1 MSHHSSTARRHG
13 KSIIIVLLAC
23 FLLAAGLMTVQYLR
37 GKWQSAPGVPAAET
51 DDPDVLRYDGGR
63 YIKNSAIETV
73 LLMGL
78 DKFESQTGGDI
89 GGVNG
94 QQADMLL
101 LLVLDRNAGTCTPL
115 HINRDT
121 MCTIYQLDAFGDP
134 FMPLNGQICLAHAYG
149 SGGRDSCRN
158 QVRAVSELLYDMPI
172 NHYASVTMDAV
183 GIINNLV
190 GGVTVTV
197 LDDLSALDSALVQG
211 ETVTLQGDQALT
223 YVRARMGLA
232 DPTNLNRMKRQQ
244 QYLTAL
250 QQKFTQE
257 LAENDDLSRQIVTAV
272 SDDMVSDFTVNSL
285 NSFVDMATTYTFTPI
300 REIAGEA
307 VYSEDRSPEFYA
319 DEDALYQMVVDIFYL
334 PLDGE
339 TN

>member
-1 MSHHSSTARRHG
+1 M
-13 KSIIIVLLAC
+13 
-23 FLLAAGLMTVQYLR
+23 
-37 GKWQSAPGVPAAET
+37 AER
-51 DDPDVLRYDGGR
+51 PWG
-63 YIKNSAIETV
+63 V

-78 DKFESQTGGDI
+78 DKYADQAANSLD
-89 GGVNG
+89 G

-101 LLVLDRNAGTCTPL
+101 LLVLDRSTGTCTPL

-121 MCTIYQLDAFGDP
+121 MCTIYQLDAMGEP

-319 DEDALYQMVVDIFYL
+319 DEDALYRMVVDIFYL
-334 PLDGE
+334 PLDSE

>member
-13 KSIIIVLLAC
+13 KSIIIILLVC
-23 FLLAAGLMTVQYLR
+23 FLAAAGLMTGPFLLSR
-37 GKWQSAPGVPAAET
+37 RQSAPAASVTER
-51 DDPDVLRYDGGR
+51 DDPDVLRYNGGR
-63 YIKNSAIETV
+63 YIKNDAIETV

-78 DKFESQTGGDI
+78 DKYADQAANSLDA
-89 GGVNG
+89 

-101 LLVLDRNAGTCTPL
+101 LLVLDRDSGTCTPL

-121 MCTIYQLDAFGDP
+121 MCTIYQLDALGEP

-158 QVRAVSELLYDMPI
+158 QVRAVSELLYDTPI
-172 NHYASVTMDAV
+172 DHYASVTMDAV

-197 LDDLSALDSALVQG
+197 LDDLSALDEALVQG

-257 LAENDDLSRQIVTAV
+257 LAENGDLSRQIVTAV

-300 REIAGEA
+300 REIAGEP

-334 PLDGE
+334 PLDAE
-339 TN
+339 

>member
-13 KSIIIVLLAC
+13 KSIMIILLVC
-23 FLLAAGLMTVQYLR
+23 FLLAAGLMAVQYLR
-37 GKWQSAPGVPAAET
+37 GKWQSAPGASVTER
-51 DDPDVLRYDGGR
+51 DDPDVLRYNGGR
-63 YIKNSAIETV
+63 YIKNDAIETV

-78 DKFESQTGGDI
+78 DKYADQAANSLD
-89 GGVNG
+89 G

-101 LLVLDRNAGTCTPL
+101 LLVLDRSTGTCTPL

-121 MCTIYQLDAFGDP
+121 MCTIYQLDAMGEP

>member
-1 MSHHSSTARRHG
+1 MRHHSSTARRHG

-23 FLLAAGLMTVQYLR
+23 FLLAAGLMTVHYLR
-37 GKWQSAPGVPAAET
+37 NRRQSAPVAPAAET
-51 DDPDVLRYDGGR
+51 DDLNVLRYNGGR
-63 YIKNSAIETV
+63 YIKNDAIETV

-78 DKFESQTGGDI
+78 DTFGDQVDGNY

-101 LLVLDRNAGTCTPL
+101 LLVLDRDSGICTPL

-121 MCTIYQLDAFGDP
+121 MCTIYQLDAMGEP

-149 SGGRDSCRN
+149 TGGRDSCRN
-158 QVRAVSELLYDMPI
+158 QVRAVSELLYDTTI
-172 NHYASVTMDAV
+172 DHYASITMDAV
-183 GIINNLV
+183 GIINTLV

-197 LDDLSALDSALVQG
+197 LDDLTALDEDLALG

-223 YVRARMGLA
+223 YVRARMGLD

-244 QYLTAL
+244 QYLAAL
-250 QQKFTQE
+250 QETFTRE
-257 LAENDDLSRQIVTAV
+257 LAENSDLSRQIVTAV
-272 SDDMVSDFTVNSL
+272 SDDMVSDFTVNAL
-285 NSFVDMATTYTFTPI
+285 NSFVDMATTYDFAPI

-307 VYSEDRSPEFYA
+307 VYSPDRSPEYYA
-319 DEDALYQMVVDIFYL
+319 DEDALYQMVVDLFYL

-339 TN
+339 

>member
-37 GKWQSAPGVPAAET
+37 GKWQSAPGASVTER
-51 DDPDVLRYDGGR
+51 DDPDVLRYNGGR
-63 YIKNSAIETV
+63 YIKNDAIETV

-78 DKFESQTGGDI
+78 DKYADQAANSLD
-89 GGVNG
+89 G

-101 LLVLDRNAGTCTPL
+101 LLVLDRSTGTCTPL

-121 MCTIYQLDAFGDP
+121 MCTIYQLDAMGEP

-272 SDDMVSDFTVNSL
+272 SDDMVSDFTANSL
-285 NSFVDMATTYTFTPI
+285 SSFVDMATTYTFTPI

-319 DEDALYQMVVDIFYL
+319 DEDALYQTVVDLFYL
-334 PLDGE
+334 PLDAE
-339 TN
+339 

>member
-1 MSHHSSTARRHG
+1 MSHHSSTTRRHG
-13 KSIIIVLLAC
+13 KSIIIILLVC
-23 FLLAAGLMTVQYLR
+23 FLAAAGLMTGQFLLSR
-37 GKWQSAPGVPAAET
+37 RQSAPVAPAAET
-51 DDPDVLRYDGGR
+51 DDLDVLLYNGGR
-63 YIKNSAIETV
+63 YIKNDAIETV

-78 DKFESQTGGDI
+78 DKFESQTGGDV

-101 LLVLDRNAGTCTPL
+101 LLVLDRNTGTCTPV

-121 MCTIYQLDAFGDP
+121 MCTVYQLDAFGEL
-134 FMPLNGQICLAHAYG
+134 FAPLNSQICTAHAYG

-158 QVRAVSELLYDMPI
+158 QVRAVSELLYDTTI
-172 NHYASVTMDAV
+172 DHYASVTMDAV

-197 LDDLSALDSALVQG
+197 LDDLSALDEALVQG

-223 YVRARMGLA
+223 YVRARVGLA

-257 LAENDDLSRQIVTAV
+257 LAENDDLSRQIITAV
-272 SDDMVSDFTVNSL
+272 SDDMVSDFTVNALS
-285 NSFVDMATTYTFTPI
+285 SFVDMATTYTFTPI
-300 REIAGEA
+300 REIAGEP

-319 DEDALYQMVVDIFYL
+319 DEDALYQMVVDLFYL
-334 PLDGE
+334 PLDAE
-339 TN
+339 

>member
-1 MSHHSSTARRHG
+1 MRHHSSTARRHG

-23 FLLAAGLMTVQYLR
+23 FLLAAGLMTVHYLR
-37 GKWQSAPGVPAAET
+37 SHGQSAPVAPAAET
-51 DDPDVLRYDGGR
+51 DDLNVLRYNGGR
-63 YIKNSAIETV
+63 YIKNDAIETV

-78 DKFESQTGGDI
+78 DTFGDQVDGNY

-101 LLVLDRNAGTCTPL
+101 LLILDRNSGICTPL

-121 MCTIYQLDAFGDP
+121 MCTIYQLDAMGEP

-149 SGGRDSCRN
+149 TGDRDSCRN
-158 QVRAVSELLYDMPI
+158 QVRAVSELLYDTTI
-172 NHYASVTMDAV
+172 DHYASITMDAV

-197 LDDLSALDSALVQG
+197 LDDLTALDEDLALG

-223 YVRARMGLA
+223 YVRARMGLD

-257 LAENDDLSRQIVTAV
+257 LAENSDLSRQIVTAV

-285 NSFVDMATTYTFTPI
+285 NDFVDMATTYDFAPI

-307 VYSEDRSPEFYA
+307 VYSPDRSPEYYA
-319 DEDALYQMVVDIFYL
+319 DEDALYQMVVDLFYL

-339 TN
+339 

>member
-1 MSHHSSTARRHG
+1 MSHHSSTTRRHG
-13 KSIIIVLLAC
+13 KSIIIILLVC
-23 FLLAAGLMTVQYLR
+23 FLAAAGLMTGQFLLSR
-37 GKWQSAPGVPAAET
+37 RQSAPVAPAAET
-51 DDPDVLRYDGGR
+51 DDLDVLLYNGGR
-63 YIKNSAIETV
+63 YIKNDAIETV

-78 DKFESQTGGDI
+78 DKFESQTGGDV

-101 LLVLDRNAGTCTPL
+101 LLVLDRSTGTCTPV

-121 MCTIYQLDAFGDP
+121 MCTIYQLDALGEP

-158 QVRAVSELLYDMPI
+158 QVRAVSELLYDTPI
-172 NHYASVTMDAV
+172 DHYASVTMDAV

-197 LDDLSALDSALVQG
+197 LDDLSALDEALVQG

-257 LAENDDLSRQIVTAV
+257 LAENDDLSRQIITAV
-272 SDDMVSDFTVNSL
+272 SDDMVSDFTVNALS
-285 NSFVDMATTYTFTPI
+285 SFVDMATTYTFTPI
-300 REIAGEA
+300 REIAGEP

-319 DEDALYQMVVDIFYL
+319 DEDALYQMVVDLFYL
-334 PLDGE
+334 PLDAE
-339 TN
+339 

>member
-23 FLLAAGLMTVQYLR
+23 FLLAAGLMTAQYLR
-37 GKWQSAPGVPAAET
+37 GKWQSAPGAPAAET
-51 DDPDVLRYDGGR
+51 DDPDVLRYNGGR
-63 YIKNSAIETV
+63 YIKNDAIETV

-78 DKFESQTGGDI
+78 DKYADQAANSLD
-89 GGVNG
+89 G

-101 LLVLDRNAGTCTPL
+101 LLVLDRNSGTCTPL

-121 MCTIYQLDAFGDP
+121 MCTIYQLDAMGEP
-134 FMPLNGQICLAHAYG
+134 FMPLNCQICLAHAYG

-257 LAENDDLSRQIVTAV
+257 LEENDDLSRQIVTAV

-319 DEDALYQMVVDIFYL
+319 DEDALYRMVVDIFYL

>member
-37 GKWQSAPGVPAAET
+37 GKWQSAPGASVTER
-51 DDPDVLRYDGGR
+51 DDPDVLRYNGGR
-63 YIKNSAIETV
+63 YIKNDAIETV

-78 DKFESQTGGDI
+78 DKYADQAANSLD
-89 GGVNG
+89 G

-101 LLVLDRNAGTCTPL
+101 LLVLDRSTGTCTPL

-121 MCTIYQLDAFGDP
+121 MCTIYQLDAMGEP

-223 YVRARMGLA
+223 YVRARVGLA

-257 LAENDDLSRQIVTAV
+257 LAENGDLSRQIVTAV

-285 NSFVDMATTYTFTPI
+285 SSFVDMATTYTFTPI

-319 DEDALYQMVVDIFYL
+319 DEDALYQTVVDLFYL
-334 PLDGE
+334 PLDAE
-339 TN
+339 

>member
-1 MSHHSSTARRHG
+1 MSNASTARRHR
-13 KSIIIVLLAC
+13 KSIVIILLVCALVAAGVMTWAALRGRTPPAQPVPVDTAAEGDVLL
-23 FLLAAGLMTVQYLR
+23 
-37 GKWQSAPGVPAAET
+37 
-51 DDPDVLRYDGGR
+51 YDGGR
-63 YIKNSAIETV
+63 YIKNDAIETV

-101 LLVLDRNAGTCTPL
+101 LLVLDRSTGTCTPL

-121 MCTIYQLDAFGDP
+121 MCTIYQLDALGEP

-158 QVRAVSELLYDMPI
+158 QVRAVSELLYDTPI
-172 NHYASVTMDAV
+172 DHYASVTMDAV

-197 LDDLSALDSALVQG
+197 LDDLSALDEALVQG

-257 LAENDDLSRQIVTAV
+257 LAENEDLSRQIVTAV
-272 SDDMVSDFTVNSL
+272 SDDMVSDFTVNALS
-285 NSFVDMATTYTFTPI
+285 SFVDMATTYTFTPI
-300 REIAGEA
+300 REIAGEP

-319 DEDALYQMVVDIFYL
+319 DEDALYQMVVDLFYL
-334 PLDGE
+334 PLDAE
-339 TN
+339 

>member
-1 MSHHSSTARRHG
+1 MSHHSSTTRRHG
-13 KSIIIVLLAC
+13 KSIIIILLVC
-23 FLLAAGLMTVQYLR
+23 FLAAAGLMTGHFLLSR
-37 GKWQSAPGVPAAET
+37 RQSAPAASVTES
-51 DDPDVLRYDGGR
+51 DDPNVLRYNGGR
-63 YIKNSAIETV
+63 YIKNDAIETV

-78 DKFESQTGGDI
+78 DKYADQAANSLDA
-89 GGVNG
+89 

-101 LLVLDRNAGTCTPL
+101 LLVLDRDSGTCTPL

-121 MCTIYQLDAFGDP
+121 MCTIYQLDALGEP
-134 FMPLNGQICLAHAYG
+134 FMPLNGQICLAYAYG

-158 QVRAVSELLYDMPI
+158 QVRAVSELLYDTHI
-172 NHYASVTMDAV
+172 DHYASVTMDAV

-197 LDDLSALDSALVQG
+197 LDDLSALDEELVQG

-232 DPTNLNRMKRQQ
+232 DPTNVNRMKRQQ
-244 QYLTAL
+244 QYLAAL
-250 QQKFTQE
+250 QQQFTQE
-257 LAENDDLSRQIVTAV
+257 LAENSDLSRQIVTAV

-285 NSFVDMATTYTFTPI
+285 NSFVDMATTYTFMPI
-300 REIAGEA
+300 REIAGEP

-319 DEDALYQMVVDIFYL
+319 DEDALYQTVVDLFYL
-334 PLDGE
+334 PLDAE
-339 TN
+339 

>member
-13 KSIIIVLLAC
+13 KSIMIILLVC
-23 FLLAAGLMTVQYLR
+23 FLLAAGLMAVQYLR
-37 GKWQSAPGVPAAET
+37 GKWQSAPGAPAAET
-51 DDPDVLRYDGGR
+51 DDPDVLRYNGGR
-63 YIKNSAIETV
+63 YIKNDAIETV

-78 DKFESQTGGDI
+78 DKYADQAANSLD
-89 GGVNG
+89 G

-101 LLVLDRNAGTCTPL
+101 LLVLDRSTCTPL

-121 MCTIYQLDAFGDP
+121 MCTIYQLDAMGEP

-158 QVRAVSELLYDMPI
+158 QVRAVSELLYDTTI
-172 NHYASVTMDAV
+172 DHYASVTMDAV

-272 SDDMVSDFTVNSL
+272 SDDMVSDFTVNSM

>member
-13 KSIIIVLLAC
+13 KSIMIILLVC
-23 FLLAAGLMTVQYLR
+23 FLLAAGLMAGLYLR
-37 GKWQSAPGVPAAET
+37 GKWQSAPGVPSAET
-51 DDPDVLRYDGGR
+51 DDPDVLRYNGGR
-63 YIKNSAIETV
+63 YLKNDAIETV

-78 DKFESQTGGDI
+78 DRFGDQPADS
-89 GGVNG
+89 VDA

-101 LLVLDRNAGTCTPL
+101 LLILDRNSGTCTPL

-121 MCTIYQLDAFGDP
+121 MCTIYQLDAMGEP

-158 QVRAVSELLYDMPI
+158 QVRAVSELLYDTPI
-172 NHYASVTMDAV
+172 DHYASVTMDAV

-232 DPTNLNRMKRQQ
+232 DPTNLSRMKRQQ

-285 NSFVDMATTYTFTPI
+285 SSFVDMATTYTFTPI

-319 DEDALYQMVVDIFYL
+319 DEDALYQMVVDLFYL
-334 PLDGE
+334 PLDAE
-339 TN
+339 

>member
-1 MSHHSSTARRHG
+1 M
-13 KSIIIVLLAC
+13 IILLVC

-51 DDPDVLRYDGGR
+51 DDPDVLRYNGGR
-63 YIKNSAIETV
+63 YIKNDAIETV

-78 DKFESQTGGDI
+78 DKYADQAANSLD
-89 GGVNG
+89 G

-101 LLVLDRNAGTCTPL
+101 LLILDRNSGTCTPL

-121 MCTIYQLDAFGDP
+121 MCTIYQLDAMGEP

-158 QVRAVSELLYDMPI
+158 QVRAVSELLYDAPI

-190 GGVTVTV
+190 GGVTVMV

-257 LAENDDLSRQIVTAV
+257 LAENDDLSRQIITAV
-272 SDDMVSDFTVNSL
+272 SDDMVSDFTVNSMS
-285 NSFVDMATTYTFTPI
+285 SFVDMATTYTFTPI

-319 DEDALYQMVVDIFYL
+319 DEDALYQTVVELFYL
-334 PLDGE
+334 PLDAE
-339 TN
+339 

>member
-13 KSIIIVLLAC
+13 KSIMIVLLAC
-23 FLLAAGLMTVQYLR
+23 FLLAAGLMTVHYLR
-37 GKWQSAPGVPAAET
+37 NQRQSAPVAPAAET
-51 DDPDVLRYDGGR
+51 DDLNVLRYNGGR
-63 YIKNSAIETV
+63 YIKNDAIETV

-78 DKFESQTGGDI
+78 DKFGDQVDGNY

-101 LLVLDRNAGTCTPL
+101 LLILDRDSGICTPL

-121 MCTIYQLDAFGDP
+121 MCTIYQLDAMGEP

-149 SGGRDSCRN
+149 TGGRDSCRN
-158 QVRAVSELLYDMPI
+158 QVRAVSELLYDTTI
-172 NHYASVTMDAV
+172 NHYASITMDAV

-197 LDDLSALDSALVQG
+197 LDDLTALDEDLALG

-223 YVRARMGLA
+223 YVRARMGLD

-250 QQKFTQE
+250 QETFTRE
-257 LAENDDLSRQIVTAV
+257 LAENSDLSRQIVTAV

-285 NSFVDMATTYTFTPI
+285 NGFVDMATTYDFAPI

-307 VYSEDRSPEFYA
+307 VYSPDRSPEYYA
-319 DEDALYQMVVDIFYL
+319 DEDALYQMVVDLFYL

-339 TN
+339 

>member
-1 MSHHSSTARRHG
+1 MSHRSSTARRHG
-13 KSIIIVLLAC
+13 KSIMIILLVC
-23 FLLAAGLMTVQYLR
+23 FLLAAGLMAGLYLL

-51 DDPDVLRYDGGR
+51 DDPNGLRDNGGR
-63 YIKNSAIETV
+63 YLKNDAIETV

-78 DKFESQTGGDI
+78 DRFGDQPADS
-89 GGVNG
+89 VDA

-101 LLVLDRNAGTCTPL
+101 LLILDRNSGTCTPL

-121 MCTIYQLDAFGDP
+121 MCTIYQLDAMGEP

-158 QVRAVSELLYDMPI
+158 QVRAVSELLYDTPI
-172 NHYASVTMDAV
+172 DHYASVTMDAV

-272 SDDMVSDFTVNSL
+272 SDDMVSDFTVNSMS
-285 NSFVDMATTYTFTPI
+285 NFVDMATTYTFTPI

-319 DEDALYQMVVDIFYL
+319 DEDALYQTVVDLFYL
-334 PLDGE
+334 PLDAE
-339 TN
+339 

>member
-37 GKWQSAPGVPAAET
+37 GKWQSAPGAPAAET
-51 DDPDVLRYDGGR
+51 DDPNVLRYNGGR
-63 YIKNSAIETV
+63 YLKNDAIETV

-78 DKFESQTGGDI
+78 DRFGDQPADS
-89 GGVNG
+89 VDA

-101 LLVLDRNAGTCTPL
+101 LLILDRNSGTCTPL

-121 MCTIYQLDAFGDP
+121 MCTIYQLDAMGEP

-158 QVRAVSELLYDMPI
+158 QVRAVSELLYDTPI
-172 NHYASVTMDAV
+172 DHYASVTMDAV

-250 QQKFTQE
+250 QQKFTQD

-319 DEDALYQMVVDIFYL
+319 DEDALYQTVVDLFYL
-334 PLDGE
+334 PLDAE
-339 TN
+339 

>member
-37 GKWQSAPGVPAAET
+37 GKWQSAPGVSAVET
-51 DDPDVLRYDGGR
+51 DDPDVLRYNGGR
-63 YIKNSAIETV
+63 YIKNDAIETV

-78 DKFESQTGGDI
+78 DKYADQAANSLD
-89 GGVNG
+89 G

-101 LLVLDRNAGTCTPL
+101 LLVLDRSTGTCTPL

-121 MCTIYQLDAFGDP
+121 MCTIYQLDAMGEP

-272 SDDMVSDFTVNSL
+272 SDDMVSDFTANSL
-285 NSFVDMATTYTFTPI
+285 SSFVDMATTYTFTPI

-319 DEDALYQMVVDIFYL
+319 DEDALYRMVVDIFYL
-334 PLDGE
+334 PLDSE

>member
-37 GKWQSAPGVPAAET
+37 GKWQSAPGASVTER
-51 DDPDVLRYDGGR
+51 DDPDVLRYNGGR
-63 YIKNSAIETV
+63 YIKNDAIETV

-78 DKFESQTGGDI
+78 DKYADQAANSLD
-89 GGVNG
+89 G

-101 LLVLDRNAGTCTPL
+101 LLVLDRSTGTCTPL

-121 MCTIYQLDAFGDP
+121 MCTIYQLDAMGEP

-285 NSFVDMATTYTFTPI
+285 SSFVDMATTYTFTPI

-319 DEDALYQMVVDIFYL
+319 DEDALYRMVVDIFYL
-334 PLDGE
+334 PLDAE
-339 TN
+339 

>member
-37 GKWQSAPGVPAAET
+37 GKWQSAPGASVTER
-51 DDPDVLRYDGGR
+51 DDPDVLRYNGGR
-63 YIKNSAIETV
+63 YIKNDAIETV

-78 DKFESQTGGDI
+78 DKYADQAANSLD
-89 GGVNG
+89 G

-101 LLVLDRNAGTCTPL
+101 LLVLDRSTGTCTPL

-121 MCTIYQLDAFGDP
+121 MCTIYQLDAMGEP

-223 YVRARMGLA
+223 YVRARVGLA

-319 DEDALYQMVVDIFYL
+319 DEDALYRMVVDIFYL
-334 PLDGE
+334 PLDSE

>member
-37 GKWQSAPGVPAAET
+37 GKWQSAPGA
-51 DDPDVLRYDGGR
+51 DDPDVLRYNGGR
-63 YIKNSAIETV
+63 YIKNDAIETV

-78 DKFESQTGGDI
+78 DKYADQAANSLD
-89 GGVNG
+89 G

-101 LLVLDRNAGTCTPL
+101 LLVLDRSTGTCTPL

-121 MCTIYQLDAFGDP
+121 MCTIYQLDAMGEP

-223 YVRARMGLA
+223 YVRARVGLA

-257 LAENDDLSRQIVTAV
+257 LAENGDLSRQIVTAV

-285 NSFVDMATTYTFTPI
+285 SSFVDMATTYTFTPI

-319 DEDALYQMVVDIFYL
+319 DEDALYQTVVDLFYL
-334 PLDGE
+334 PLDAE
-339 TN
+339 

>member
-13 KSIIIVLLAC
+13 KSIIIILLVC
-23 FLLAAGLMTVQYLR
+23 FLAAAGLMTGHFLLSR
-37 GKWQSAPGVPAAET
+37 RQSAPVAPAAET
-51 DDPDVLRYDGGR
+51 DDPDVLRYNGGR
-63 YIKNSAIETV
+63 YLKNDAIETV

-78 DKFESQTGGDI
+78 DRFGDQPADS
-89 GGVNG
+89 VDA

-101 LLVLDRNAGTCTPL
+101 LLVLDRSTGTCTPL

-121 MCTIYQLDAFGDP
+121 MCTIYQLDAMGEP

-158 QVRAVSELLYDMPI
+158 QVRAVSELLYDTPI
-172 NHYASVTMDAV
+172 DHYASVTMDAV

-285 NSFVDMATTYTFTPI
+285 SSFVDMATTYTFTPI

-319 DEDALYQMVVDIFYL
+319 DEDALYQMVVDLFYL
-334 PLDGE
+334 PLDAE
-339 TN
+339 

>member
-1 MSHHSSTARRHG
+1 MSHHSSTTRRHG
-13 KSIIIVLLAC
+13 KSIIIILLVC
-23 FLLAAGLMTVQYLR
+23 FLAAAGLMTGQFLLSR
-37 GKWQSAPGVPAAET
+37 RQSAPAASVTER
-51 DDPDVLRYDGGR
+51 DDPDVLRYNGGR
-63 YIKNSAIETV
+63 YIKNDAIETV

-78 DKFESQTGGDI
+78 DKYADQAANSLEA
-89 GGVNG
+89 

-101 LLVLDRNAGTCTPL
+101 LLILDRSNGTCTPL

-121 MCTIYQLDAFGDP
+121 MCTIYQLDALGEP
-134 FMPLNGQICLAHAYG
+134 FMPLNGQICLAYAYG

-158 QVRAVSELLYDMPI
+158 QVRAVSELLYDTTI
-172 NHYASVTMDAV
+172 DHYASVTMDAV

-197 LDDLSALDSALVQG
+197 LDDLSALDEALVQG

-232 DPTNLNRMKRQQ
+232 DPTNVNRMKRQQ
-244 QYLTAL
+244 QYLAAL
-250 QQKFTQE
+250 QQQFTQE
-257 LAENDDLSRQIVTAV
+257 LAENGDLSRQIVTAV

-285 NSFVDMATTYTFTPI
+285 NSFVDMATTYTFMPI
-300 REIAGEA
+300 REIAGEP

-319 DEDALYQMVVDIFYL
+319 DEDALYQTVVDLFYL
-334 PLDGE
+334 PLDAE
-339 TN
+339 

>member
-37 GKWQSAPGVPAAET
+37 GKWQSAPGASVTER
-51 DDPDVLRYDGGR
+51 DDPDVLRYNGGR
-63 YIKNSAIETV
+63 YIKNDAIETV

-78 DKFESQTGGDI
+78 DKYADQAANSLD
-89 GGVNG
+89 G

-101 LLVLDRNAGTCTPL
+101 LLVLDRSTGTCTPL

-121 MCTIYQLDAFGDP
+121 MCTIYQLDAMGEP

-272 SDDMVSDFTVNSL
+272 SDDMVSDFTANSL
-285 NSFVDMATTYTFTPI
+285 SSFVDMATTYTFTPI

-319 DEDALYQMVVDIFYL
+319 DEDALYRMVVDIFYL
-334 PLDGE
+334 PLDSE

>member
-13 KSIIIVLLAC
+13 KSIMIILLVC
-23 FLLAAGLMTVQYLR
+23 FLLAAGLMAVQYLR
-37 GKWQSAPGVPAAET
+37 GKWQSAPGAPAAET
-51 DDPDVLRYDGGR
+51 DDPDVLRYNGGR
-63 YIKNSAIETV
+63 YIKNDAIETV

-78 DKFESQTGGDI
+78 DKYADQAANSLD
-89 GGVNG
+89 G

-101 LLVLDRNAGTCTPL
+101 LLVLDRSTGTCTPL

-121 MCTIYQLDAFGDP
+121 MCTIYQLDAMGEP

-158 QVRAVSELLYDMPI
+158 QVRAVSELLYDTTI
-172 NHYASVTMDAV
+172 DHYASVTMDAV

-197 LDDLSALDSALVQG
+197 LDDLSALDEALVQG

-272 SDDMVSDFTVNSL
+272 SDDMVSDFTVNSM

-319 DEDALYQMVVDIFYL
+319 DEDALYRMVVDIFYL
-334 PLDGE
+334 PLDSE

>member
-1 MSHHSSTARRHG
+1 MSHHSSAARRHG

-51 DDPDVLRYDGGR
+51 DDPDVLRYNGGR
-63 YIKNSAIETV
+63 YIKHDAIETV

-78 DKFESQTGGDI
+78 DRFGDQPADS
-89 GGVNG
+89 VDA

-101 LLVLDRNAGTCTPL
+101 LLILDRNSGTCTPL

-121 MCTIYQLDAFGDP
+121 MCTIYQLDAMGEP

-272 SDDMVSDFTVNSL
+272 SDDMVSDFTVNSM

-319 DEDALYQMVVDIFYL
+319 DEDALYRMVVDMFYL
-334 PLDGE
+334 PLDAE
-339 TN
+339 